1 MNRGRWYI
9 LSIVW
14 LALLFSLLLAGML
27 DWSFSKPFLGSLWIL
42 GFFLIALNLSYL
54 LHGCVLAGWI
64 APASVQSLQIEV
76 IPDTAILYV
85 VRNEDPKFVEQMAE
99 TYSGNREPGIDLWL
113 ISNSDQANMLR
124 RECAMVVKL
133 ISMFP
138 GSNIRFYQSANNPL
152 RRKHVAIRSW
162 AAENLTYQYMIV
174 CDADTVLP
182 TGTVRRLVEKA
193 EHPTNRNV
201 VAFQSH
207 LQIGRSRTRFAAFLE
222 PGQNLAH
229 RAFCRI
235 NYAIFGTSP
244 YYGHGAL
251 LRRGIFSSFRIDDH
265 VLSHDIWESAAIDKA
280 GGRIAYC
287 DDVEV
292 QEMFPSDFIEFRRR
306 SRRWIQGTIEA
317 MPLLGSRNL
326 STGIRFHLALAGY
339 IYLVQ
344 PIFLGWVLLGL
355 LAYNTHAGPML
366 RTQSIFLGGVTA
378 IDLEMGGFGLAT
390 MGLVWAYKIRFCS
403 SFQQVLL
410 VLRDVLTGT
419 AVLLNNLFYETWY
432 VLSNP
437 WTPRTWLPMQ
447 KKPSRK
453 LSLRRCMYEM
463 RASILFGVFLVVAG
477 TCLNRQWLIYSS
489 PILLSFLLGGL
500 TVYWTS
506 KPAGKRGIANWEP
519 I

>member
-14 LALLFSLLLAGML
+14 FAMLLSLLLAGML
-27 DWSFSKPFLGSLWIL
+27 DWSFSKLFLGSLWIF

-64 APASVQSLQIEV
+64 APASVPSRQVDV
-76 IPDTAILYV
+76 IPPTAILYV
-85 VRNEDPKFVEQMAE
+85 VRNEDLRFIAQMAE
-99 TYSGNREPGIDLWL
+99 TYSGNREPGMDLWL
-113 ISNSDQANMLR
+113 ISNSDQADIMR
-124 RECAMVVKL
+124 RERAMIEEL
-133 ISMFP
+133 NDQFP
-138 GSNIRFYQSANNPL
+138 DANIRHYQPRNNPL
-152 RRKHVAIRSW
+152 GRKHVAIRAW
-162 AAENLTYQYMIV
+162 ADENITYQYMIV

-182 TGTVRRLVEKA
+182 AGSVRRLVEKA
-193 EHPTNRNV
+193 EHPANRDV
-201 VAFQSH
+201 VVFQSH
-207 LQIGRSRTRFAAFLE
+207 LQIGRSQTRFAAFLE

-251 LRRGIFSSFRIDDH
+251 LRRGIFSSFHIDRH
-265 VLSHDIWESAAIDKA
+265 VLSHDIWESAAIDRA

-292 QEMFPSDFIEFRRR
+292 QEMFPPDFIEFRRR

-317 MPLLGSRNL
+317 MPLLGSRGL

-355 LAYNTHAGPML
+355 MAYNAHAGPML

-390 MGLVWAYKIRFCS
+390 MGLVWTYKVRFCS
-403 SFQQVLL
+403 SLRQVML

-437 WTPRTWLPMQ
+437 WTPRIWLPMQ
-447 KKPSRK
+447 KEPSRE
-453 LSLRRCMYEM
+453 LSLRHCMCEM
-463 RASILFGVFLVVAG
+463 RPSILFGVFLVVAG
-477 TCLNRQWLIYSS
+477 ACLNRKWLIYSS
-489 PILLSFLLGGL
+489 PILLSFVFGGL

-506 KPAGKRGIANWEP
+506 KPIGKHGIGDREA